1 MQACLLQYQLQV
13 CANGID
19 AELHVQRECREAAFA
34 VEEREWLLLQ
44 NSIGHVEG
52 VVNE

>member
-1 MQACLLQYQLQV
+1 MQVCLLQYQLQV

-19 AELHVQRECREAAFA
+19 AELHVQRECEEAAFA
-34 VEEREWLLLQ
+34 VEERGLLLLQ